1 MKEGIYMAIPVFK
14 YDEDLKQLYSEEG
27 EVTVAVQ
34 GDDFGR
40 CVQFEIP
47 TVINDAESKAT
58 GNITSTSK
66 VYLVWQNAH
75 GDTGRKIAGA
85 SSDMLD
91 SMAIQDGVCIVTFY
105 LPDAFTAYAGKACL
119 ALEITDSD
127 GRHGTRFAP
136 VEVKVAQFVLDP
148 FSKDLRE
155 GRIPDSLRAK
165 AGAVT
170 ELYYDPVEKKL
181 AASEELKKAFV
192 KGDIMG
198 RAINI
203 ILPRDLGG
211 YGVVSET
218 DELTIIYKNANGQ
231 TGEYLVP
238 SRNMAFYDR
247 RSWAMDHRD
256 DGIDV
261 CLIQFGIPAPLA
273 TYSGEAEIEIEIKKP
288 GGQITH
294 LSPVKLQVGEFF
306 NQSDIEPDDPKYSIV
321 EQLKSKVAYLSAKI
335 DQIVTGDNEISL
347 DSYLTKTEAASTY
360 ETQTN
365 ADLLLSKAGAASTY
379 LTKADAASDYLKKAD
394 FVASN
399 GTSPTVVNN
408 LTSTSTTSALSAN
421 QGRILSERLRTPQTG
436 WYQKILYDTN
446 NLTCVYIRSW
456 GKGPNAVVTGDI
468 SFGSSKPNTP
478 GTTYTYNT
486 GFKFQS
492 ATVAA
497 NVPFGRDGSGM
508 AHVKIQFDGTITV
521 RIVATS
527 TATGGTIGDSTLYW
541 ALPVLVDTYPD

>member
-1 MKEGIYMAIPVFK
+1 MAIPVFK

-127 GRHGTRFAP
+127 GEHGTRFAP

-155 GRIPDSLRAK
+155 DRIPDSLRAK

-247 RSWAMDHRD
+247 RSWAMNHRD

-273 TYSGEAEIEIEIKKP
+273 AYSGEAEIEIEIKKT

-306 NQSDIEPDDPKYSIV
+306 DQSDIEPDDPKYSIV
-321 EQLKSKVAYLSAKI
+321 EQLKSEVAYLSAKI

-347 DSYLTKTEAASTY
+347 DSYLTKTDAADTYLAKEEAASKY
-360 ETQTN
+360 VKNEAIGFN
-365 ADLLLSKAGAASTY
+365 HFDIANMY
-379 LTKADAASDYLKKAD
+379 
-394 FVASN
+394 
-399 GTSPTVVNN
+399 GTSTGTIYGGYSEYRFAITAEYEADVPVTFRNSGGQIMTTQNISSKSGMKYAAFFVVKDTKTGGVQI
-408 LTSTSTTSALSAN
+408 LFGQGDSPIIDPLQSEVLS
-421 QGRILSERLRTPQTG
+421 IYT
-436 WYQKILYDTN
+436 
-446 NLTCVYIRSW
+446 
-456 GKGPNAVVTGDI
+456 
-468 SFGSSKPNTP
+468 FGSNDGYVDSVEVGPMP
-478 GTTYTYNT
+478 ERI
-486 GFKFQS
+486 
-492 ATVAA
+492 ATKCAM
-497 NVPFGRDGSGM
+497 R
-508 AHVKIQFDGTITV
+508 
-521 RIVATS
+521 R
-527 TATGGTIGDSTLYW
+527 
-541 ALPVLVDTYPD
+541 

>member
-1 MKEGIYMAIPVFK
+1 MAIPVFK

-127 GRHGTRFAP
+127 GEHGTRFAP

-155 GRIPDSLRAK
+155 DRIPDSLRAK

-211 YGVVSET
+211 YGVVSKT

-247 RSWAMDHRD
+247 RSWAMNHRD

-306 NQSDIEPDDPKYSIV
+306 DQSDIEPDDPKYSIV
-321 EQLKSKVAYLSAKI
+321 EQLKSEVAYLSAKI

-365 ADLLLSKAGAASTY
+365 AGLLLSKAGAASTY
-379 LTKADAASDYLKKAD
+379 LTKADAADTYLAKEEAASKYVKNEAIGFNHFDMVNVYGPSTGRLDGAYSEYQISIHAEYESDVPITFQNA
-394 FVASN
+394 
-399 GTSPTVVNN
+399 GG
-408 LTSTSTTSALSAN
+408 
-421 QGRILSERLRTPQTG
+421 Q
-436 WYQKILYDTN
+436 
-446 NLTCVYIRSW
+446 
-456 GKGPNAVVTGDI
+456 AVVTKNIRTKQGMKYAAFFVAKNLTTNGVHILFGQGDDPITSPVQEGVSWVYTFSNNDDYI
-468 SFGSSKPNTP
+468 SLVEVGPIP
-478 GTTYTYNT
+478 E
-486 GFKFQS
+486 
-492 ATVAA
+492 
-497 NVPFGRDGSGM
+497 R
-508 AHVKIQFDGTITV
+508 ITV
-521 RIVATS
+521 NCAMR
-527 TATGGTIGDSTLYW
+527 G
-541 ALPVLVDTYPD
+541 

>member
-127 GRHGTRFAP
+127 GEHGTRFAP

-155 GRIPDSLRAK
+155 DRIPDSLRAK

-247 RSWAMDHRD
+247 RSWAMNHHD

-306 NQSDIEPDDPKYSIV
+306 DQSDIEPDDPKYSIV
-321 EQLKSKVAYLSAKI
+321 EQLKSEVAYLSAKI

-399 GTSPTVVNN
+399 PFSGVSLTTGSGYLIHPDDSEIMVMVDEAITSPITF
-408 LTSTSTTSALSAN
+408 
-421 QGRILSERLRTPQTG
+421 
-436 WYQKILYDTN
+436 ILYQDVPSAALEHN
-446 NLTCVYIRSW
+446 F
-456 GKGPNAVVTGDI
+456 K
-468 SFGSSKPNTP
+468 F
-478 GTTYTYNT
+478 GTTGQG
-486 GFKFQS
+486 GFRITHLFRTTASNERKECFVIETLGNAYIGDAS
-492 ATVAA
+492 ETM
-497 NVPFGRDGSGM
+497 PIE
-508 AHVKIQFDGTITV
+508 KLIIKEFDGEPSNGIDWYLSCPSIPEETL
-521 RIVATS
+521 IVAKR
-527 TATGGTIGDSTLYW
+527 
-541 ALPVLVDTYPD
+541 